1 MELIIHCVAR
11 DAAEPYIMSSGYTSP
26 TNTAKNLKPVNYE
39 TFVPSRQ
46 SKFTARKKRIFTL

>member
-26 TNTAKNLKPVNYE
+26 TNTVKNLKPVNYE
-39 TFVPSRQ
+39 TFVPSSPVQIYR
-46 SKFTARKKRIFTL
+46 T